1 MGGGSNA
8 PSYFG
13 RNQYQLSDDIDLLRG
28 FNHFVFGGEAIVLQM
43 NSVNVTF
50 GNGEFAFNGSLS
62 NDPIADFMLGRPS
75 SLLDSNTSVV
85 ALREKYYGLYFQ
97 DGIRITKRLSVHAG
111 VRWERSLPEHDA
123 AGRGQHFSLPA
134 FLAGQKTSTYLN
146 APPGLLYYGDP
157 GIPAAYANGSYLDL
171 APRFGLAWDPTGS
184 GKQSIRASYGIFF
197 DTPLSYTDKDFAAA
211 PPWASTITLT
221 APAGGFANPFL
232 GYPGGNPFPN
242 QFPPTKNVAFNM
254 LGTYTSL
261 PLNLH
266 HMYMQQW
273 DLSLQRQVGSNW
285 LISASYV
292 GNKAVHLRAAYEQ
305 NPAIYVPGAT
315 LGNTNQ
321 RRLLNLLNP
330 VAGSYYLD
338 YASLRHGSMRSEA

>member
-13 RNQYQLSDDIDLLRG
+13 RNQYQLSDDFDLLRG
-28 FNHFVFGGEAIVLQM
+28 FNHFVFGGEAIILQM

-97 DGIRITKRLSVHAG
+97 DDIRVSKRLSIHAG
-111 VRWERSLPEHDA
+111 VRWEPSFPEHDA

-134 FLAGQKTSTYLN
+134 FIAGQKTTTYLN
-146 APPGLLYYGDP
+146 APPGLLYQGDP
-157 GIPAAYANGSYLDL
+157 GIPAAYANGSYLDF
-171 APRFGLAWDPTGS
+171 APRFGLAWDPTGT
-184 GKQSIRASYGIFF
+184 GKQSIRVLY
-197 DTPLSYTDKDFAAA
+197 TPVLYRQRFCSRAALGQHHYIDRPGWRLRQSRPGLSRRQSV
-211 PPWASTITLT
+211 PESLS
-221 APAGGFANPFL
+221 
-232 GYPGGNPFPN
+232 
-242 QFPPTKNVAFNM
+242 PTKDVAFNV

-266 HMYMQQW
+266 HMYIAAT
-273 DLSLQRQVGSNW
+273 GS
-285 LISASYV
+285 
-292 GNKAVHLRAAYEQ
+292 EPPT
-305 NPAIYVPGAT
+305 PAWK
-315 LGNTNQ
+315 
-321 RRLLNLLNP
+321 
-330 VAGSYYLD
+330 
-338 YASLRHGSMRSEA
+338 